1 MAENITSVLD
11 RLERASIDRR
21 RVAVADLLHA
31 FSGRLFGPMLL
42 VPALIVITPVGM
54 IPFVP
59 SAMAMVL
66 VLIAGQRVLGSAE
79 PWVPRRLRERSVSRA
94 RMVTAF
100 GRLRPWAQRVDRLL
114 RPRLD
119 ALTSGPMQRA
129 LSLVV
134 VLLAAIM
141 VPLELVPFAAAL
153 PALAIVLLALSLT
166 ANDGLFGVAGL
177 AVAGGA
183 FGLLL
188 LV

>member
-1 MAENITSVLD
+1 
-11 RLERASIDRR
+11 
-21 RVAVADLLHA
+21 
-31 FSGRLFGPMLL
+31 
-42 VPALIVITPVGM
+42 
-54 IPFVP
+54 
-59 SAMAMVL
+59 
-66 VLIAGQRVLGSAE
+66 
-79 PWVPRRLRERSVSRA
+79 
-94 RMVTAF
+94 
-100 GRLRPWAQRVDRLL
+100 
-114 RPRLD
+114 
-119 ALTSGPMQRA
+119 MQRA